1 MNRLFSIEVECYAG
15 QKADETP
22 LNFVFHDMKF
32 EIIEVSDRWYQG
44 EYSSYFPP
52 ANYFK
57 VKTKDGKKFI
67 IKHQKNTDEW
77 FLLVHG
83 ETIHL

>member
-1 MNRLFSIEVECYAG
+1 MNTLFPIKVKCYSG
-15 QKADETP
+15 HKADETP
-22 LNFVFHDMKF
+22 LSFIFHDMKF
-32 EIIEVSDRWYQG
+32 EIIEVTDRWYQA
-44 EYSSYFPP
+44 EYSPNTQP

-57 VKTKDGKKFI
+57 VKTKDRKNFM